1 VGQPIYQAAHYLWKA
16 DRLDLSAFTGPAGH
30 AVRLRLRTVSD
41 TGTNY
46 DGFNFDSLRVL
57 LFDPAQQ
64 PVPTAVGLEAAP
76 LLELAAPWP
85 NPARSVAH
93 LGFALPRATALRLEI
108 HDLQGRRARTLASG
122 RLSAGRYALAWDL
135 CDDAGRPVAPGVYL
149 ARLSGETG
157 ERTRRIVVLP

>member
-1 VGQPIYQAAHYLWKA
+1 
-16 DRLDLSAFTGPAGH
+16 
-30 AVRLRLRTVSD
+30 VRLRLRTLSD
-41 TGTNY
+41 GGVNY
-46 DGFNFDSLRVL
+46 DGFSFDSLRVL

-64 PVPTAVGLEAAP
+64 PVPAAVGPGATP

-93 LGFALPRATALRLEI
+93 LGFALPRAASLGLEI
-108 HDLQGRRARTLASG
+108 HDLQGRRVRTLAGG
-122 RLSAGRYALAWDL
+122 RLAAGRYALAWDL
-135 CDDAGRPVAPGVYL
+135 RDDAGRPVAPGVYL